1 MPDTPP
7 YSPTASN
14 APGDGYRRKR
24 IRLSLACNQC
34 RKRKVRCDTTLPKC
48 RNCILRNEHCETTDP
63 RNPGKGP
70 SLRTLAVKDGQDQS
84 LHLET
89 GRLEPNNTVVRTS
102 PGAGTPPESSG
113 NSDLS
118 PRSQGMGVASRGK
131 GPSWLERA
139 YQENTASH
147 ENRQIPV
154 STPDLVVNTD
164 ETAHRVKYLGGSSVQ
179 CLCRFVD
186 IHLAHKGL
194 EPASSRFKHGMSQS
208 EEIALALFPSLPDLP
223 PPEELNSYL
232 DCFFDRVWPL
242 FPIVDR
248 NVLQS
253 DLDHLWDPR
262 MAQLGPLSSRVSPS
276 QVPSLVIIYAI
287 ISIGAD
293 EMNTRTSETSTRY
306 LAAAYSLYAH
316 LVATPYIASVQAL
329 TLMALAL
336 RGQVKDGQAW
346 HLIGQAVRIAHSIG
360 LHKPAIRRNHDGS
373 GNGVTGDENTH
384 PSLFGRIWWS
394 LYSLEKLTQL
404 ESGRPSIIDDR
415 DEDQAP
421 STCLP
426 MSGSQSDYFT
436 AWVSLA
442 RIMGQISEFIYSKR
456 PASSLD
462 LFTKL
467 ATLDTALVEWDRSL
481 SDNLKLGQNVGAI
494 REEVN
499 SQQHLASFL
508 SLQFYYAHI
517 TLLRPAVIFP
527 HSSYRTELSRHV
539 AVLPSYSR
547 IVNGAAICA
556 SAARATVTQMLNLA
570 DQGVRSVILGAT
582 PLYLAAVVL
591 ALSILRQPARR
602 LARADLELLNLAT
615 EQVEDYF
622 SRWIPNKE
630 FIRGCS
636 LLREQVSVAFH
647 QFSAEPRLGATQKA
661 RDSSTVPMDR
671 PDDADAAISNTV
683 QAQPDDW
690 PEELFEGLQFDE
702 LWDIMGSDFLMG
714 NGQISI

>member
-7 YSPTASN
+7 YSPS
-14 APGDGYRRKR
+14 APGTQSDGYRRKR

-70 SLRTLAVKDGQDQS
+70 SVRTIAAKEQS
-84 LHLET
+84 LHSEPT
-89 GRLEPNNTVVRTS
+89 SGATRFEPDNTFFGRDPE
-102 PGAGTPPESSG
+102 AGTPPESNGQSE
-113 NSDLS
+113 LS
-118 PRSQGMGVASRGK
+118 PQSQGMGAPARDNN
-131 GPSWLERA
+131 PSWLERA
-139 YQENTASH
+139 YQENTATH
-147 ENRQIPV
+147 ENKQLSV
-154 STPDLVVNTD
+154 ATPDLVVNTD
-164 ETAHRVKYLGGSSVQ
+164 ETSHRVKYLGGSSIQ

-194 EPASSRFKHGMSQS
+194 EPASSRFKNGMSQS

-223 PPEELNSYL
+223 PPEELGSYV

-242 FPIVDR
+242 FPIIDR
-248 NVLQS
+248 DMLQA
-253 DLDHLWDPR
+253 DLDHLCDPH
-262 MAQLGPLSSRVSPS
+262 MARLGPLSSRISIS

-293 EMNTRTSETSTRY
+293 EVNTRLSETSTRY
-306 LAAAYSLYAH
+306 LTAAYSLYAH
-316 LVATPYIASVQAL
+316 LVAAPYVSSVQAL
-329 TLMALAL
+329 ALLALAL
-336 RGQVKDGQAW
+336 RAQVKDGQAW
-346 HLIGQAVRIAHSIG
+346 HVIGQAVRAAHSIG
-360 LHKPAIRRNHDGS
+360 LHKPAIRRNLDGS
-373 GNGVTGDENTH
+373 GDAHSAVDGQRSRPLAE
-384 PSLFGRIWWS
+384 RIWWS

-415 DEDQAP
+415 DEEQAP
-421 STCLP
+421 SIQVPTT
-426 MSGSQSDYFT
+426 GSQSDYFT

-442 RIMGQISEFIYSKR
+442 RIMGQISEFMYSKR

-462 LFTKL
+462 LFTKMSK
-467 ATLDTALVEWDRSL
+467 LDTALVEWDRSL
-481 SDNLKLGQNVGAI
+481 SDSLKLGQNAGTI
-494 REEVN
+494 RDEASN
-499 SQQHLASFL
+499 QHLSSFL

-517 TLLRPAVIFP
+517 TLLRPTVIFP
-527 HSSYRTELSRHV
+527 QSSYRTEISKH
-539 AVLPSYSR
+539 AQVLPSYSR

-570 DQGVRSVILGAT
+570 DQGVRSVMLGAT

-622 SRWIPNKE
+622 SRWISNKD

-636 LLREQVSVAFH
+636 LLREQVSTAFL
-647 QFSAEPRLGATQKA
+647 QFAADSRLGGAQRA
-661 RDSSTVPMDR
+661 RDSSAILLDR
-671 PDDADAAISNTV
+671 HEDADATTTSV